1 MNRDETRVVICHL
14 QVRDHARAV
23 VAIRQS
29 TGCDLKEA
37 IRILKALVRELGLE
51 QSLGDD
57 EMGMSAE
64 IIAIGPFSRS
74 IVGHM
79 EYPEDFY
86 KDTHEGVPVL
96 RRLFT
101 VYQGSTVSR
110 KM

>member
-1 MNRDETRVVICHL
+1 
-14 QVRDHARAV
+14 
-23 VAIRQS
+23 
-29 TGCDLKEA
+29 
-37 IRILKALVRELGLE
+37 
-51 QSLGDD
+51 
-57 EMGMSAE
+57 MGMSAE

-86 KDTHEGVPVL
+86 KDTREGVPVL

-110 KM
+110 KMADCFGIEAWDFNGHHLDPVRADLDTLREMFDVRDVSAFLALREAGLQFYFMPNG